1 MCFICQRSFA
11 HYYLHKSVLSACE
24 LAVQKDGNAS
34 ILNASTD
41 GVSCDSV
48 NNKRMNLEYLSGDS
62 NTVAMTDNKHNN
74 KNARGQ
80 AVTGSSPS
88 SLGSYVLDPW
98 HLKDAGVACELYAIQ
113 DWASDTIV
121 ARLCSAPTIE
131 KLLSKDFKDVGNLA
145 VLVVNLTF
153 IRLRNYS
160 VNGRELNWKDRCM
173 YQWCT
178 LLWFTSF
185 HTPYR

>member
-1 MCFICQRSFA
+1 MLST
-11 HYYLHKSVLSACE
+11 SVLRSCQI
-24 LAVQKDGNAS
+24 AVEQDGNACVLD
-34 ILNASTD
+34 ISTD
-41 GVSCDSV
+41 GVSCDV
-48 NNKRMNLEYLSGDS
+48 DNNLKMNQDYLDGIS
-62 NTVAMTDNKHNN
+62 NTAAMTDNKHNN
-74 KNARGQ
+74 KNACGQ

-98 HLKDAGVACELYAIQ
+98 HLRQASVARELYVIQ
-113 DWASDTIV
+113 DWSSDTV
-121 ARLCSAPTIE
+121 VTRLCSALTIQ

-145 VLVVNLTF
+145 VLVINLTF

-160 VNGRELNWKDRCM
+160 VNARDLNWKDRCM